1 MFGFLQPHELQCARL
16 PCPSPHP
23 AVCSG
28 SCPLH
33 QFQPSQLL
41 SPLSPCAFSLCQ
53 HQGLFQ
59 LVGWS
64 HQVTRYW
71 SFSFSISPSNE
82 YSELISFR
90 TDWFDLAVKSLLQH
104 HSSKASVLQHSVFFI
119 VQLSHT
125 YMTTRKTIALP
136 IWTFVSK
143 VRRRQWQPTP
153 VFLPGESH
161 GQRSLVGY
169 SLWGH
174 KSRTRLSD

>member
-1 MFGFLQPHELQCARL
+1 MSIESVMLSNHLILC
-16 PCPSPHP
+16 
-23 AVCSG
+23 
-28 SCPLH
+28 CPLLL
-33 QFQPSQLL
+33 PS
-41 SPLSPCAFSLCQ
+41 SFCSIRFFSNELA
-53 HQGLFQ
+53 LYIR
-59 LVGWS
+59 WP
-64 HQVTRYW
+64 TYW
-71 SFSFSISPSNE
+71 SFSINPSNE
-82 YSELISFR
+82 YSGWISFR
-90 TDWFDLAVKSLLQH
+90 IDWIHHLAVQETLKNLLQH
-104 HSSKASVLQHSVFFI
+104 NSKSWFLWCPAFFM

-174 KSRTRLSD
+174 KSQTQLSD